1 MKCTSSWS
9 KHKLSYTLAMETIQK
24 RASFTGLPLY
34 FDDVKSDRFLSKITE
49 GFDDGQVYE
58 TAEVRYINIAND
70 ISNIKTSF
78 LYMKTLL
85 ILLSVLIDFS
95 L

>member
-1 MKCTSSWS
+1 MCLKSVNRGKSQGKSSAGRLIMKCTSSWS
-9 KHKLSYTLAMETIQK
+9 KHKLSYSLAMETIQK

-58 TAEVRYINIAND
+58 TAEVRYTNIAN
-70 ISNIKTSF
+70 
-78 LYMKTLL
+78 
-85 ILLSVLIDFS
+85 
-95 L
+95 